1 MPHSGPEGPAPGPAS
16 THLLR
21 RDPMTMTAEPQL
33 SFEFFPPKSEEQR
46 EGFLASRDRIAAL
59 RPAYL
64 SVTFG
69 AGGSTRARTRDTV
82 LEIQA
87 ETGIDAAPHISCM
100 SEDTDGIRELL
111 EAYAAAGIGRLVVL
125 RGDRPSG
132 GGHGVF
138 DHAVDLVRFVR
149 ANYGRQF
156 HIEVACYPEMH
167 PESKTP
173 GTELDHFRAK
183 VDAGADGAITQY
195 FYNPDAYLRF
205 VDDCRARG
213 ITIPITPGIM
223 PITNYSGLA
232 RFSQMCGAEIPL
244 WIAKRIAAWEQA
256 GDLESLRAF
265 GEDVVTRLCR
275 QLLDAGAPGLHFY
288 TLNRSR
294 AVLSVCRN
302 LGLADADP
310 VG

>member
-1 MPHSGPEGPAPGPAS
+1 MPA
-16 THLLR
+16 T
-21 RDPMTMTAEPQL
+21 PQI
-33 SFEFFPPKSEEQR
+33 SFEFFPPKSEQQR
-46 EGFLASRDRIAAL
+46 ASYLAARNRIAAL
-59 RPAYL
+59 QPAYL

-87 ETGIDAAPHISCM
+87 ECGIEAAPHISCM
-100 SEDTDGIRELL
+100 AEDSAGIRELL
-111 EAYAAAGIGRLVVL
+111 DAYAAAGIRRLVVL

-138 DHAVDLVRFVR
+138 DHAADLVRFIR
-149 ANYGRQF
+149 THYGRGF
-156 HIEVACYPEMH
+156 AIEVACYPELH
-167 PESKTP
+167 PESRSIES
-173 GTELDHFRAK
+173 ELEHFRTK

-213 ITIPITPGIM
+213 IAIPITPGIM

-232 RFSQMCGAEIPL
+232 RFSQKCGAEIPL

-256 GDLESLRAF
+256 GDLDSVRAF
-265 GEDVVTRLCR
+265 GTEVVTDLCR
-275 QLLDAGAPGLHFY
+275 RLLEAGAPGLHFY
-288 TLNRSR
+288 TLNRAR

-302 LGLADADP
+302 LGMAAPLDD
-310 VG
+310 